1 MRLLELC
8 LTSLLSPQA
17 PGLPPAATEPPAATA
32 PGTQEPAPT
41 PPAPTTEPAAPTPP
55 ATTTPEPA
63 ATTTTGDAP
72 ATPPSPVAAPAQDGE
87 GEQLVQRTL
96 GDDPSAAVA
105 AVAELAKAKKGASNP
120 FLQRVV
126 AESRHAD
133 ARTAAMQALLRSAD
147 VGVTSTAIKALEDGD
162 RRVRTLAA
170 QTLGKLR
177 RPTAVEPLLQL
188 LDRTRKPADPAT
200 ADTGSGAPAAGTA
213 IATDVQATLLA
224 LHDLGAADKLLRA
237 ATAVHDG
244 QANGAGEALA
254 YCLQELS
261 RQLPRAEEQTLLLA
275 VLDHREPLVRR
286 FAIGRLAELD
296 ATSAISALER
306 RLATETD
313 TLRPLVEAALVQLR
327 RDSMQQPTDELA
339 RARQNATLLWHKAKA
354 WWLAATPTEQGIA
367 AGTPV
372 FLLMVL
378 VLMRRRRARAAAAA
392 EAAAMTALVAPSE
405 EYAEQVAAE
414 AAELVAAAE
423 EVALQEDAASE
434 AAVGDEAAATNEDG
448 MTADGAWT
456 DAAPDETAEQV
467 EVAEGDWQ
475 ETADQRTDR

>member
-17 PGLPPAATEPPAATA
+17 PGLPPTTTVPPAASA
-32 PGTQEPAPT
+32 PSAQEPAPT
-41 PPAPTTEPAAPTPP
+41 PPAPATGPATSATTPTETTGATGNAPAAPSTPTSP
-55 ATTTPEPA
+55 DA
-63 ATTTTGDAP
+63 A
-72 ATPPSPVAAPAQDGE
+72 SAQNGE

-96 GDDPSAAVA
+96 GEDPLDASA
-105 AVAELAKAKKGASNP
+105 AVAELAKAKKGAANP

-147 VGVTSTAIKALEDGD
+147 VGVTSTAIRALEDDD

-188 LDRTRKPADPAT
+188 LDRTRKPADPT
-200 ADTGSGAPAAGTA
+200 TNTT
-213 IATDVQATLLA
+213 IATDVQAALLA

-313 TLRPLVEAALVQLR
+313 SLRPLVEAALVQLR
-327 RDSMQQPTDELA
+327 RDTMQQPTDELA

-354 WWLAATPTEQGIA
+354 WWLAATPTEQGVA

-372 FLLMVL
+372 LLLL
-378 VLMRRRRARAAAAA
+378 VVGLLRRRRARAAATA

-423 EVALQEDAASE
+423 EVALQEEVASDDTG
-434 AAVGDEAAATNEDG
+434 VGDEAAATEGDG
-448 MTADGAWT
+448 MTADGAWI
-456 DAAPDETAEQV
+456 DAAPDATTEQA

-475 ETADQRTDR
+475 ATTEQPTDR

>member
-8 LTSLLSPQA
+8 LMSLLSPQD
-17 PGLPPAATEPPAATA
+17 PGVPPAAAEPPVATA
-32 PGTQEPAPT
+32 PGAQEPAPT
-41 PPAPTTEPAAPTPP
+41 PPAPSTGATTPP
-55 ATTTPEPA
+55 ATPSENHETNGNVVAPSAPTGPDA
-63 ATTTTGDAP
+63 AQ
-72 ATPPSPVAAPAQDGE
+72 AQDGE
-87 GEQLVQRTL
+87 GARLVQRTL
-96 GDDPSAAVA
+96 GDDPLDAMA
-105 AVAELAKAKKGASNP
+105 AVAELAKAKKGAANP

-133 ARTAAMQALLRSAD
+133 ARTAAMQALFRSAD
-147 VGVTSTAIKALEDGD
+147 VGVTSTAIGALEDDD

-188 LDRTRKPADPAT
+188 LDRTRKPAEAT
-200 ADTGSGAPAAGTA
+200 TEDTTSPST

-224 LHDLGAADKLLRA
+224 LHDLGAVDKLLRA

-244 QANGAGEALA
+244 RANGAGEALA

-261 RQLPRAEEQTLLLA
+261 RQLPRAEELTLLLA

-296 ATSAISALER
+296 ATTAISALER

-313 TLRPLVEAALVQLR
+313 SLRPMVEAALVQLR
-327 RDSMQQPTDELA
+327 RDTMQAPTDELA
-339 RARQNATLLWHKAKA
+339 RARHNATLLWHKAKA
-354 WWLAATPTEQGIA
+354 RWLAASPTEQGIA
-367 AGTPV
+367 AGAPV
-372 FLLMVL
+372 FLLLVVVL
-378 VLMRRRRARAAAAA
+378 LRRRRARAEAAA

-423 EVALQEDAASE
+423 EVAQQEDAAS
-434 AAVGDEAAATNEDG
+434 DEAPAEHSDEVVATNEDG
-448 MTADGAWT
+448 MTADGAWV
-456 DAAPDETAEQV
+456 DAAPDDTAEQ
-467 EVAEGDWQ
+467 AEAADGDWQ
-475 ETADQRTDR
+475 TTSEPTNR

>member
-17 PGLPPAATEPPAATA
+17 PGLPSPATEPPAATA
-32 PGTQEPAPT
+32 PGVQEPAPT
-41 PPAPTTEPAAPTPP
+41 QPAPATDP
-55 ATTTPEPA
+55 ATPATPGTTPSETTATTGNAPA
-63 ATTTTGDAP
+63 ATQ
-72 ATPPSPVAAPAQDGE
+72 SPEAAPAQDSE
-87 GEQLVQRTL
+87 GEQRVRRTL
-96 GDDPSAAVA
+96 GEDPVDAMA
-105 AVAELAKAKKGASNP
+105 AVAELAKAKKGAANP

-133 ARTAAMQALLRSAD
+133 ARTAAMQALFRSAD
-147 VGVTSTAIKALEDGD
+147 VGVTSTAIQALEDAD
-162 RRVRTLAA
+162 HRVRTLAA

-188 LDRTRKPADPAT
+188 LDRTRKPAEPAT
-200 ADTGSGAPAAGTA
+200 TDTITSAAGTK

-244 QANGAGEALA
+244 QAHGAGEALA

-306 RLATETD
+306 RLAKETD
-313 TLRPLVEAALVQLR
+313 SLRPLVEAALVQLR

-354 WWLAATPTEQGIA
+354 WWLAATPTEQGLA

-372 FLLMVL
+372 FLLVVFVL
-378 VLMRRRRARAAAAA
+378 LQRRRARAAAAA

-405 EYAEQVAAE
+405 EYADQVAAE

-423 EVALQEDAASE
+423 EVAMQEEAASDE
-434 AAVGDEAAATNEDG
+434 AAAESGDEAAATEQDG

-456 DAAPDETAEQV
+456 DAAPDATAEQV

-475 ETADQRTDR
+475 QTADQRTDR

>member
-17 PGLPPAATEPPAATA
+17 PGLPPAASEPPAASA

-41 PPAPTTEPAAPTPP
+41 PPAPATEPAAPTPP
-55 ATTTPEPA
+55 ATTPETT
-63 ATTTTGDAP
+63 ATTGNAP
-72 ATPPSPVAAPAQDGE
+72 ATPPSSEAAPAQNGE

-96 GDDPSAAVA
+96 GDDPLVAIA

-126 AESRHAD
+126 AECRHAD

-147 VGVTSTAIKALEDGD
+147 VGVTSTAIQALEDAD

-188 LDRTRKPADPAT
+188 LDRTRKPADPT
-200 ADTGSGAPAAGTA
+200 TTDTA

-261 RQLPRAEEQTLLLA
+261 RQLPRAEEHTLLLA

-372 FLLMVL
+372 FLLLVL

-423 EVALQEDAASE
+423 EVALQDDAANDE
-434 AAVGDEAAATNEDG
+434 AAVDDEAVAANEDG

>member
-17 PGLPPAATEPPAATA
+17 PGLPPTTTVPPAASA
-32 PGTQEPAPT
+32 PSAQEPAPT
-41 PPAPTTEPAAPTPP
+41 PPAPATGPATSATTPTETTGATGNAPAAPSTPTSP
-55 ATTTPEPA
+55 DA
-63 ATTTTGDAP
+63 A
-72 ATPPSPVAAPAQDGE
+72 SAQNGE

-96 GDDPSAAVA
+96 GEDPLDASA
-105 AVAELAKAKKGASNP
+105 AVAELAKAKKGAANP

-147 VGVTSTAIKALEDGD
+147 VGVTSTAIRALEDDD

-188 LDRTRKPADPAT
+188 LDRTRKPADPT
-200 ADTGSGAPAAGTA
+200 TNTT
-213 IATDVQATLLA
+213 IATDVQAALLA

-313 TLRPLVEAALVQLR
+313 SLRPLVEAALVQLR
-327 RDSMQQPTDELA
+327 RDTMQQPTDELA

-354 WWLAATPTEQGIA
+354 WWLAATPTEQGVA

-372 FLLMVL
+372 LLLL
-378 VLMRRRRARAAAAA
+378 VVGLLRRRRARAAATA

-423 EVALQEDAASE
+423 EVALQEEVASDDTG
-434 AAVGDEAAATNEDG
+434 VGDEAAATEGDG
-448 MTADGAWT
+448 MTADGAWV
-456 DAAPDETAEQV
+456 DAAPDETTEQAN
-467 EVAEGDWQ
+467 VAEGDWQ
-475 ETADQRTDR
+475 ATTEQPTDR

>member
-32 PGTQEPAPT
+32 PSAQEPAPT
-41 PPAPTTEPAAPTPP
+41 QPATATEPTPTETTGTSGNAPAAPAAPT
-55 ATTTPEPA
+55 TPE
-63 ATTTTGDAP
+63 
-72 ATPPSPVAAPAQDGE
+72 AAPAQHGE

-96 GDDPSAAVA
+96 GTDPLEAIA
-105 AVAELAKAKKGASNP
+105 AVAELAKAKKGAANP

-126 AESRHAD
+126 AESPHAD

-147 VGVTSTAIKALEDGD
+147 VGVTSTAIQALEDAD

-188 LDRTRKPADPAT
+188 LDRTRKPADTTTAT
-200 ADTGSGAPAAGTA
+200 S

-224 LHDLGAADKLLRA
+224 LHDLGAVDKLLRA

-261 RQLPRAEEQTLLLA
+261 HQLPRAEEQTLLMA

-296 ATSAISALER
+296 ATSTISALER

-313 TLRPLVEAALVQLR
+313 SLRPLVEAALVQLR
-327 RDSMQQPTDELA
+327 RDTMQQPTDELA

-367 AGTPV
+367 AGAPV
-372 FLLMVL
+372 FLLLVFVL
-378 VLMRRRRARAAAAA
+378 LRRSRARAAAAA
-392 EAAAMTALVAPSE
+392 EAAAMTALVAPSD

-423 EVALQEDAASE
+423 EVALQEDSASDDAAAE
-434 AAVGDEAAATNEDG
+434 FGDEAVATDEDG

-475 ETADQRTDR
+475 ETAEQTDR

>member
-32 PGTQEPAPT
+32 PGTQEPAS
-41 PPAPTTEPAAPTPP
+41 TPP
-55 ATTTPEPA
+55 ATEPTS
-63 ATTTTGDAP
+63 TTTTPAETTGTPGNAP
-72 ATPPSPVAAPAQDGE
+72 ATASTPASPEAAAAQDGA
-87 GEQLVQRTL
+87 GEQLVQRAL
-96 GDDPSAAVA
+96 GEDPMDAMA
-105 AVAELAKAKKGASNP
+105 AVAELAKAKKGAANP

-133 ARTAAMQALLRSAD
+133 ARTAAMQALFRSAD
-147 VGVTSTAIKALEDGD
+147 VGVTSTAIGALEDAD

-188 LDRTRKPADPAT
+188 LDRTRKTGDAAD
-200 ADTGSGAPAAGTA
+200 SV

-244 QANGAGEALA
+244 QAQGAGEALA

-261 RQLPRAEEQTLLLA
+261 RQLPRADEQTLLLA

-296 ATSAISALER
+296 AISAISALER
-306 RLATETD
+306 RLAKESD
-313 TLRPLVEAALVQLR
+313 SLRPLVEAALVQLR
-327 RDSMQQPTDELA
+327 RDTMQQPTDELA
-339 RARQNATLLWHKAKA
+339 RARQNAALLWHKAKA

-367 AGTPV
+367 AGAPV
-372 FLLMVL
+372 FLLLVFVL
-378 VLMRRRRARAAAAA
+378 LRRRSARAAAAA

-423 EVALQEDAASE
+423 EVALQDEAAHDDAAG
-434 AAVGDEAAATNEDG
+434 VGDEAVATNEDG

>member
-17 PGLPPAATEPPAATA
+17 PGLPPTATEPPVASA
-32 PGTQEPAPT
+32 PSAQEPAPT
-41 PPAPTTEPAAPTPP
+41 PPAQATEPTTPTTTTEPTS
-55 ATTTPEPA
+55 TT
-63 ATTTTGDAP
+63 
-72 ATPPSPVAAPAQDGE
+72 ATPTSPEAAPAQNGE

-96 GDDPSAAVA
+96 GEDPMDAMA
-105 AVAELAKAKKGASNP
+105 AVAELAKAKKGAANL

-147 VGVTSTAIKALEDGD
+147 VGVTSTAIGALEDAD

-188 LDRTRKPADPAT
+188 LDRTRKQADPAT
-200 ADTGSGAPAAGTA
+200 TDTAT
-213 IATDVQATLLA
+213 ATDVQATLLA

-244 QANGAGEALA
+244 HANGAGEALA

-261 RQLPRAEEQTLLLA
+261 RQLPRAEEQTLLMA

-296 ATSAISALER
+296 ATSAIRALEG
-306 RLATETD
+306 RLAKETD
-313 TLRPLVEAALVQLR
+313 ALRPLVEAALVQLR

-354 WWLAATPTEQGIA
+354 WWRAATPTEQGIA

-372 FLLMVL
+372 FLLVVFVL
-378 VLMRRRRARAAAAA
+378 LRRRRARAAAAA

-423 EVALQEDAASE
+423 EVALQEE
-434 AAVGDEAAATNEDG
+434 AAHDEAAAGDEAVATTEDG

-456 DAAPDETAEQV
+456 DAPDDSAEQV

>member
-17 PGLPPAATEPPAATA
+17 PGLPPTATEPPAVSGPSA
-32 PGTQEPAPT
+32 Q
-41 PPAPTTEPAAPTPP
+41 
-55 ATTTPEPA
+55 EPA
-63 ATTTTGDAP
+63 ATPPARATEPTTNTTPPAETIGTTGSAP
-72 ATPPSPVAAPAQDGE
+72 AATSSPESAPVQNGE
-87 GEQLVQRTL
+87 GEPLVQRTL
-96 GDDPSAAVA
+96 GEDPLDATA
-105 AVAELAKAKKGASNP
+105 AVAELAKAKKGAANP

-147 VGVTSTAIKALEDGD
+147 VGVTSTAIRALEDDD

-170 QTLGKLR
+170 MTLGKLR
-177 RPTAVEPLLQL
+177 RPTAIEPLLQV
-188 LDRTRKPADPAT
+188 LDRTRKPADPT
-200 ADTGSGAPAAGTA
+200 TTNPST

-261 RQLPRAEEQTLLLA
+261 RQLPRAEEQTLLMA

-306 RLATETD
+306 RLATESD
-313 TLRPLVEAALVQLR
+313 SLRPLVEAALVQLR
-327 RDSMQQPTDELA
+327 RDTMQQPTDEVA

-354 WWLAATPTEQGIA
+354 WWLAASPTEQGIA

-372 FLLMVL
+372 FLLLAFVL
-378 VLMRRRRARAAAAA
+378 LRRSRARAAAAA
-392 EAAAMTALVAPSE
+392 EAVAMTALVAPSE

-423 EVALQEDAASE
+423 EVAQQEDAASE
-434 AAVGDEAAATNEDG
+434 DAAAELGDEAVAPEGDG
-448 MTADGAWT
+448 MTADGAWV
-456 DAAPDETAEQV
+456 DAAPDETAEQA

-475 ETADQRTDR
+475 ATTEQPTDR